1 MREIFIL
8 DHLVYVRD
16 DLFHVSRSSVKI
28 EYELK
33 TGSSEENCSKYKLT
47 QLYIWAFPP
56 VAGPLFC
63 RCRKRRGLSQF
74 CWCYHQYLL

>member
-1 MREIFIL
+1 MREVFIL

-47 QLYIWAFPP
+47 QLYIWAFSP
-56 VAGPLFC
+56 VAGPP
-63 RCRKRRGLSQF
+63 
-74 CWCYHQYLL
+74 LL